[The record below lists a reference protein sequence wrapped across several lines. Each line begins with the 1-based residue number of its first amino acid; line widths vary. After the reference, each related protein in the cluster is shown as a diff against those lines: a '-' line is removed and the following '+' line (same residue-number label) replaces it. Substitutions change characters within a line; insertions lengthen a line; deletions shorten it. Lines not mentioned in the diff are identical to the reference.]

1 MAMDFENADFCKQA
15 LAILRKSQ
23 LSIQIGEEHREL
35 FSKPDRPPQV
45 RREGRLFSFLYSAV
59 KTLLQQNSEWQPNY
73 RLGVSRGM
81 LYISVGEE
89 SVLELFTVRKNGEQ
103 ILGLESGRHLSK
115 VSISPEKASE
125 LIDTAWE
132 GFCKE
137 SRDQL

>member
-1 MAMDFENADFCKQA
+1 MDFETPDLCKQA
-15 LAILRKSQ
+15 LALLRKSS

-59 KTLLQQNSEWQPNY
+59 KSLLQQNGSWQPNY

-81 LYISVGEE
+81 LYVSVGEE
-89 SVLELFTVRKNGEQ
+89 SVLELFAVRKNGES

-115 VSISPEKASE
+115 VGISPDKALE
-125 LIDTAWE
+125 LIGSAWSD
-132 GFCKE
+132 FSKE
-137 SRDQL
+137 LRASQ